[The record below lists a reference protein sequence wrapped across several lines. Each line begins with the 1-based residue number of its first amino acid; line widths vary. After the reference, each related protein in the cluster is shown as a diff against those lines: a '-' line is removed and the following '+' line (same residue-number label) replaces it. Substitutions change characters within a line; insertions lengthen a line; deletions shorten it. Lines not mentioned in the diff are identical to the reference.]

1 MELQACLKKLIELQG
16 SDLYISSGAKPMV
29 RVEGKISPLSDE
41 VLDKEHAQKMIY
53 ASLQESQIEEFEK
66 TLEPNIA
73 LHIHNTGRFRINVFQ
88 QRSGIALVARHIKTE
103 IPSLDELGLP
113 EQLKEF
119 VTEPRGLILLVGGT
133 GTGKSTTLASMI
145 DYRARNQSD
154 HILTVQDPIEFI
166 HEHHKSLI
174 NQREV
179 GLDTHSYAAALKNA
193 MREAPD
199 VIMVGEIRDAA
210 TMKHALMYAETG
222 HLCLSTLH
230 ANSANQAL
238 DRIVNFFPFDVRNQI
253 LADISLYLRVII
265 AQRLCD
271 GVDGKRV
278 ATTEIMINT
287 PHISD
292 LIQKGKLHDIKA
304 AMGKS
309 RHLVHQ
315 TFDDDLYK
323 LCLDGK
329 ISQKEALRN
338 ADSRTNLALMFR
350 QNKEKFVTDETAT
363 GMEVSFNNDA
373 PFDEYE
379 YFRIQPLKVDDELR
393 PDQVKLLSKA
403 ILAALKGKGLRF
415 SNEKAEIVVQ
425 YMYELKDI
433 EGPQLESTKIRRRT
447 LSERM
452 VVPKKDAVLTINIR
466 DVEANGDIWR
476 LSLTRRL
483 SDKLQTQE
491 DYNKD
496 IAKILKKFPPKED
509 EIKTALRTAARKS
522 S

>member
-1 MELQACLKKLIELQG
+1 MELQACLKKLIELEG
-16 SDLYISSGAKPMV
+16 SDLYISSEALPMV
-29 RVEGKISPLSDE
+29 RVEGKILPLSDE
-41 VLDKEHAQKMIY
+41 IIDKEHAREMIY
-53 ASLQESQIEEFEK
+53 ADLQPAQIDEFEK
-66 TLEPNIA
+66 TLELNIA
-73 LHIHNTGRFRINVFQ
+73 LHIPHTGRFRINVFH
-88 QRSGIALVARHIKTE
+88 QRSGISLVARHIKTD

-119 VTEPRGLILLVGGT
+119 ITEPRGLILLVGGT

-145 DYRARNQSD
+145 DYRARQQAD
-154 HILTVQDPIEFI
+154 HILTVEDPIEFI

-238 DRIVNFFPFDVRNQI
+238 DRIINFFSFDVRNQI
-253 LADISLYLRVII
+253 LADISLYLRVIV

-278 ATTEIMINT
+278 ATAEIMINT

-304 AMGKS
+304 AMSKS

-315 TFDDDLYK
+315 TFDDDLYR

-329 ISQKEALRN
+329 ITQKEALRN

-350 QNKEKFVTDETAT
+350 QNRQKFVTDETEA
-363 GMEVSFNNDA
+363 GMGISYNREA
-373 PFDEYE
+373 PFDEYMR
-379 YFRIQPLKVDDELR
+379 FRIQPLKVDDELR
-393 PDQVKLLSKA
+393 ADQIKLLSKA
-403 ILAALKGKGLRF
+403 ILSAMKSKGLRF
-415 SNEKAEIVVQ
+415 DNENADIVVQ
-425 YMYELKDI
+425 YVYELKDI
-433 EGPQLESTKIRRRT
+433 DGPQLESTKARRRT
-447 LSERM
+447 LSDKM
-452 VVPKKDAVLTINIR
+452 VIPKKDATITINIR
-466 DVEANGDIWR
+466 DVDADTDVWR
-476 LSLTRRL
+476 LTLTRRL
-483 SDKLQTQE
+483 PSKIQTQS
-491 DYNKD
+491 DYNED
-496 IAKILKKFPPKED
+496 LATVLKKFPPAPDMED
-509 EIKTALRTAARKS
+509 VASKAASK
-522 S
+522 

>member
-1 MELQACLKKLIELQG
+1 MELQTCLKKQIELQG
-16 SDLYISSGAKPMV
+16 SDLYIASGAKPMV
-29 RVEGKISPLSDE
+29 RVEGKIFPISDE
-41 VLDKEHAQKMIY
+41 VLDKAHARKMVY
-53 ASLQESQIEEFEK
+53 AMLDEDQIQEFEK
-66 TLEPNIA
+66 TLELNIA
-73 LHIHNTGRFRINVFQ
+73 IHLPKIGRFRVNVFK
-88 QRSGIALVARHIKTE
+88 QRSGISLVARHIKTD
-103 IPSLDELGLP
+103 IPSIDELGLP

-119 VTEPRGLILLVGGT
+119 IVEPRGLILLVGGT

-145 DYRARNQSD
+145 DYRAQQQSD
-154 HILTVQDPIEFI
+154 HILTVEDPIEFI
-166 HEHHKSLI
+166 HQHHKSLV

-179 GLDTHSYAAALKNA
+179 GLDTHSYEAALKNA

-238 DRIVNFFPFDVRNQI
+238 DRIINFFPFDVRDQI
-253 LADISLYLRVII
+253 LADISLYLRVIV
-265 AQRLCD
+265 AQRLCE

-278 ATTEIMINT
+278 ATAEIMINT

-292 LIQKGKLHDIKA
+292 LILRGRLHDIKE
-304 AMGKS
+304 AMSKS

-315 TFDDDLYK
+315 TFDDDLYR

-329 ISQKEALRN
+329 ISQKEALLN

-350 QNKEKFVTDETAT
+350 QNKDKFGTEAT
-363 GMEVSFNNDA
+363 QSGLEISYDHDA
-373 PFDEYE
+373 QFEDYKR
-379 YFRIQPLKVDDELR
+379 FRIQPLKVDDEQR

-403 ILAALKGKGLRF
+403 ILAALEDKGL
-415 SNEKAEIVVQ
+415 SYQNDNADIVVQ
-425 YMYELKDI
+425 YLYKLNDI
-433 EGPQLESTKIRRRT
+433 DGPQLESTKLKRRT
-447 LSERM
+447 LSDRLT
-452 VVPKKDAVLTINIR
+452 VLKKDATLTINIR
-466 DVEANGDIWR
+466 DVSADADIWR
-476 LSLTRRL
+476 LTVTRRL

-496 IAKILKKFPPKED
+496 IALIFKKYPPEQD
-509 EIKTALRTAARKS
+509 GIHTMSKS
-522 S
+522 ASK